1 MKLLLELVEMA
12 DDLILETGI
21 DNVEARLNEVR
32 EIYAKM
38 VAEGF
43 IDNHRGDLDKKFD
56 ELEDK
61 LIQARRKL
69 GMVNSANFTKD
80 EATEFK
86 SKIMRNINIFRK
98 ELYDLMIEMGMNERE
113 IDYHVNR
120 IGLDREYGKPVERFT
135 HKPKNNDTESLRFR
149 DHMNR
154 ERNLASPND
163 VGQFVKPKTKAN
175 SLKWYQRLF
184 KRN

>member
-69 GMVNSANFTKD
+69 GMVNSANLTKD

-98 ELYDLMIEMGMNERE
+98 ELYDLMIEMGMSERE
-113 IDYHVNR
+113 IDYHVKR
-120 IGLDREYGKPVERFT
+120 IGLDREHGKPVEKFT
-135 HKPKNNDTESLRFR
+135 MPTRNKDQETLRFR
-149 DHMNR
+149 DHINK
-154 ERNLASPND
+154 ERNLANPND
-163 VGQFVKPKTKAN
+163 MGQFVTPKPKQ
-175 SLKWYQRLF
+175 KWYQRLF
-184 KRN
+184 QRS

>member
-1 MKLLLELVEMA
+1 MDLLRELVEMA
-12 DDLILETGI
+12 DDVILEKGI
-21 DNVEARLNEVR
+21 DNVEVRLKEIK
-32 EIYAKM
+32 EIYALM
-38 VAEGF
+38 VSEGF
-43 IDNHRGDLDKKFD
+43 IDNHRGDLDSKFD

-69 GMVNSANFTKD
+69 GMVNSADFTKD

-86 SKIMRNINIFRK
+86 SKIMRNINIFRSQ
-98 ELYDLMIEMGMNERE
+98 LYDLMIEMGMNERE

-120 IGLDREYGKPVERFT
+120 IGLDREYGKPVEKFT
-135 HKPKNNDTESLRFR
+135 MPKHDKSQETLRFR
-149 DHMNR
+149 DHINK
-154 ERNLASPND
+154 ERNLANPND